1 MSIHEPYCCILS
13 KTDINAILP
22 IPEPPKSINLHDLA
36 PNLIHKFAMVLK
48 LSIIFS
54 GLLTINVWLLTNIFS
69 SFDVNVNLKVDVNHA
84 YTSALKRA
92 SKTLEIV
99 LYVLKK
105 NIPIISDKA
114 LNERNYG
121 SLTGMN
127 KDDARNKWGDEQVK
141 LWRRSYDIAPEN
153 GESLK
158 DTCNRTIPYF
168 KKNILPKLHDG
179 ENVIITAHGN
189 SLRSIIMHV
198 EGLSEEAIVNVE
210 ITTGIPIVYEY
221 ENKKVIKKT
230 ELFVKRY

>member
-1 MSIHEPYCCILS
+1 MSKLIILRHGES
-13 KTDINAILP
+13 EWNKL
-22 IPEPPKSINLHDLA
+22 NL
-36 PNLIHKFAMVLK
+36 FT
-48 LSIIFS
+48 
-54 GLLTINVWLLTNIFS
+54 GWE
-69 SFDVNVNLKVDVNHA
+69 DVNLTDQGKIEAKLAAFAIQNLKVDVNHA
-84 YTSALKRA
+84 YTSALKRG
-92 SKTLEIV
+92 SKTIEIV

>member
-1 MSIHEPYCCILS
+1 MSKLIILRHGES
-13 KTDINAILP
+13 EWNKLNLFTGWEDVSLTDQGKIEAKKAAFAIQ
-22 IPEPPKSINLHDLA
+22 
-36 PNLIHKFAMVLK
+36 
-48 LSIIFS
+48 
-54 GLLTINVWLLTNIFS
+54 
-69 SFDVNVNLKVDVNHA
+69 NLKVDINHA

-92 SKTLEIV
+92 GKTLEIV
-99 LYVLKK
+99 LNVLKK
-105 NIPIISDKA
+105 DISIISDQA

-127 KDDARNKWGDEQVK
+127 KDEARNKWGDEQVK
-141 LWRRSYDIAPEN
+141 LWRRSYDVAPEN

-168 KKNILPKLHDG
+168 KENILPKLHDD

-189 SLRSIIMHV
+189 SLRSIIMYV
-198 EGLSEEAIVNVE
+198 EELSEDAIVNVE

-221 ENKKVIKKT
+221 ENKKIIKKT

>member
-1 MSIHEPYCCILS
+1 MSKLIILRHGES
-13 KTDINAILP
+13 EWNKLNLFTGWEDVSLTDQGKIEAKLAAFAIQ
-22 IPEPPKSINLHDLA
+22 
-36 PNLIHKFAMVLK
+36 
-48 LSIIFS
+48 
-54 GLLTINVWLLTNIFS
+54 
-69 SFDVNVNLKVDVNHA
+69 NLKVDVNHA

-99 LYVLKK
+99 LNVLKK

-210 ITTGIPIVYEY
+210 VTTGIPIVYEY
-221 ENKKVIKKT
+221 ENKKIIKKT

>member
-1 MSIHEPYCCILS
+1 MSKLIILRHGES
-13 KTDINAILP
+13 EWNKL
-22 IPEPPKSINLHDLA
+22 NL
-36 PNLIHKFAMVLK
+36 FT
-48 LSIIFS
+48 
-54 GLLTINVWLLTNIFS
+54 GWE
-69 SFDVNVNLKVDVNHA
+69 DVNLTDQGKIEAKLAAFAIQNLKVDVNHA

-99 LYVLKK
+99 LNILKK
-105 NIPIISDKA
+105 DIPIISDKA

-210 ITTGIPIVYEY
+210 ITTGIPIVYGY
-221 ENKKVIKKT
+221 ENKKIIKKT

>member
-1 MSIHEPYCCILS
+1 MSKLIILRHGES
-13 KTDINAILP
+13 EWNKL
-22 IPEPPKSINLHDLA
+22 NL
-36 PNLIHKFAMVLK
+36 FT
-48 LSIIFS
+48 
-54 GLLTINVWLLTNIFS
+54 GWE
-69 SFDVNVNLKVDVNHA
+69 DVNLTDQGKIEAKLAAFAIQNLKVDVNHA
-84 YTSALKRA
+84 YTSELKRA

-99 LYVLKK
+99 LNVLKK
-105 NIPIISDKA
+105 DIPIISDQA

-127 KDDARNKWGDEQVK
+127 KDEARNKWGDEQVK

-198 EGLSEEAIVNVE
+198 EDLSEEAIVNVE

-221 ENKKVIKKT
+221 ENKKIIKKT

>member
-1 MSIHEPYCCILS
+1 MSKLIILRHGES
-13 KTDINAILP
+13 EWNKLNLFTGWEDVSLTDQGKIEAKLAAFAIQ
-22 IPEPPKSINLHDLA
+22 
-36 PNLIHKFAMVLK
+36 
-48 LSIIFS
+48 
-54 GLLTINVWLLTNIFS
+54 
-69 SFDVNVNLKVDVNHA
+69 NLKVDVNHA

-198 EGLSEEAIVNVE
+198 EGLNEEAIVNVE

>member
-1 MSIHEPYCCILS
+1 MSKLIILRHGES
-13 KTDINAILP
+13 EWN
-22 IPEPPKSINLHDLA
+22 NLHR
-36 PNLIHKFAMVLK
+36 VT
-48 LSIIFS
+48 
-54 GLLTINVWLLTNIFS
+54 GGE
-69 SFDVNVNLKVDVNHA
+69 DVNLTEQGKIEAKLAAFAIQNLKVDVNHA

-99 LYVLKK
+99 LNVLKK
-105 NIPIISDKA
+105 DIPIISDQA

-127 KDDARNKWGDEQVK
+127 KDEARNKWGDEQVK

-179 ENVIITAHGN
+179 GNVIITAHGN

-198 EGLSEEAIVNVE
+198 EDLSEEAIVNVE
-210 ITTGIPIVYEY
+210 VTTGIPIVYEY
-221 ENKKVIKKT
+221 ENKKIIKKT

>member
-1 MSIHEPYCCILS
+1 MSKLILLRHGES
-13 KTDINAILP
+13 EWNKLNLFTGWEDVSLTDQGKIEAKLAAFAIQ
-22 IPEPPKSINLHDLA
+22 
-36 PNLIHKFAMVLK
+36 
-48 LSIIFS
+48 
-54 GLLTINVWLLTNIFS
+54 
-69 SFDVNVNLKVDVNHA
+69 NLKVDINHA

-92 SKTLEIV
+92 SNTLEIV
-99 LYVLKK
+99 LYILKK
-105 NIPIISDKA
+105 DIPIISDQA

-127 KDDARNKWGDEQVK
+127 KDEARNKWGDEQVK

-168 KKNILPKLHDG
+168 KKNILPKLHAG
-179 ENVIITAHGN
+179 KNVIITAHGN
-189 SLRSIIMHV
+189 SLRSIIMRV
-198 EGLSEEAIVNVE
+198 EELNEDEIVNVE

-221 ENKKVIKKT
+221 ENKKITKKT

>member
-1 MSIHEPYCCILS
+1 MSKLIILRHGES
-13 KTDINAILP
+13 EWNKLNLFTGWEDVSLTDQGKIEAKLAAFAIQ
-22 IPEPPKSINLHDLA
+22 
-36 PNLIHKFAMVLK
+36 
-48 LSIIFS
+48 
-54 GLLTINVWLLTNIFS
+54 
-69 SFDVNVNLKVDVNHA
+69 NLKVDINHA

-92 SKTLEIV
+92 SNTLEIV
-99 LYVLKK
+99 LYILKK
-105 NIPIISDKA
+105 DIPIISDQA

-127 KDDARNKWGDEQVK
+127 KDEARNKWGDEQVK

-168 KKNILPKLHDG
+168 KKNILPKLHAG
-179 ENVIITAHGN
+179 KNVIITAHGN

-198 EGLSEEAIVNVE
+198 EELNEDEIVNVE

-221 ENKKVIKKT
+221 ENKKITKKT

>member
-1 MSIHEPYCCILS
+1 MSKLIILRHGES
-13 KTDINAILP
+13 EWNKLNLFTGWEDVSLTDQGKIEAKKAAFAIQ
-22 IPEPPKSINLHDLA
+22 
-36 PNLIHKFAMVLK
+36 
-48 LSIIFS
+48 
-54 GLLTINVWLLTNIFS
+54 
-69 SFDVNVNLKVDVNHA
+69 NLKVDVNYA

-92 SKTLEIV
+92 RNTIEIV
-99 LYVLKK
+99 LYILKK
-105 NIPIISDKA
+105 DIPIVSDQA

-127 KDDARNKWGDEQVK
+127 KDEARKKWGDEQVK

-158 DTCNRTIPYF
+158 DTCDRTTPYF

-179 ENVIITAHGN
+179 QNVLITAHGN

-198 EGLSEEAIVNVE
+198 EQLSEEEIINVE

-221 ENKKVIKKT
+221 ENKKIIKKT

>member
-1 MSIHEPYCCILS
+1 MSKLIILRHGES
-13 KTDINAILP
+13 EWNKLNLFTGWEDVSLTDQGKIEAKLAAFAIQ
-22 IPEPPKSINLHDLA
+22 
-36 PNLIHKFAMVLK
+36 
-48 LSIIFS
+48 
-54 GLLTINVWLLTNIFS
+54 
-69 SFDVNVNLKVDVNHA
+69 NLKVDVNHA
-84 YTSALKRA
+84 YTSTLKRA

-99 LYVLKK
+99 LNVLKK
-105 NIPIISDKA
+105 DISIISDQA

-127 KDDARNKWGDEQVK
+127 KDEARNKWGDEQVK

-168 KKNILPKLHDG
+168 KENILPKLHDG

-198 EGLSEEAIVNVE
+198 EDLSEEAIVNVE

-221 ENKKVIKKT
+221 ENKKIIKKT

>member
-1 MSIHEPYCCILS
+1 MSKLIILRHGES
-13 KTDINAILP
+13 EWNKL
-22 IPEPPKSINLHDLA
+22 NL
-36 PNLIHKFAMVLK
+36 FT
-48 LSIIFS
+48 
-54 GLLTINVWLLTNIFS
+54 GWE
-69 SFDVNVNLKVDVNHA
+69 DVNLTDQGKVEAKLAAFAIQNLRVDVNHA

-105 NIPIISDKA
+105 DIPIISDQA

-127 KDDARNKWGDEQVK
+127 KDEARNKWGDEQVK

-198 EGLSEEAIVNVE
+198 EDLNEEAIVSVE
-210 ITTGIPIVYEY
+210 IATGIPIVYEY
-221 ENKKVIKKT
+221 EHKKISKKT

>member
-1 MSIHEPYCCILS
+1 MSKLIILRHGES
-13 KTDINAILP
+13 EWNKLNLFTGWEDVSLTDQGKIEAKLAAFAIQ
-22 IPEPPKSINLHDLA
+22 
-36 PNLIHKFAMVLK
+36 
-48 LSIIFS
+48 
-54 GLLTINVWLLTNIFS
+54 
-69 SFDVNVNLKVDVNHA
+69 NLKVDVNHA

-99 LYVLKK
+99 LNVLKK
-105 NIPIISDKA
+105 DIPIISDQA

-127 KDDARNKWGDEQVK
+127 KDEARNKWGDEQVK

-198 EGLSEEAIVNVE
+198 EDLSEEAIVNVE
-210 ITTGIPIVYEY
+210 VTTGIPIVYEY
-221 ENKKVIKKT
+221 ENKKIIKKT

>member
-1 MSIHEPYCCILS
+1 MSKLIILRHGES
-13 KTDINAILP
+13 EWNKLNLFTGWEDVSLTDQGKIEAKLAAFAIQ
-22 IPEPPKSINLHDLA
+22 
-36 PNLIHKFAMVLK
+36 
-48 LSIIFS
+48 
-54 GLLTINVWLLTNIFS
+54 
-69 SFDVNVNLKVDVNHA
+69 NLKVDINHA

-92 SKTLEIV
+92 SNTLEIV
-99 LYVLKK
+99 LYILKK
-105 NIPIISDKA
+105 DIPIISDQA

-127 KDDARNKWGDEQVK
+127 KDEARNKWGDEQVK

-168 KKNILPKLHDG
+168 KKNILPKLHAG
-179 ENVIITAHGN
+179 KNVIITAHGN
-189 SLRSIIMHV
+189 SLRSIIMRV
-198 EGLSEEAIVNVE
+198 EELNEDEIVNVE

-221 ENKKVIKKT
+221 ENKKITKKT

>member
-1 MSIHEPYCCILS
+1 MSKLIMLRHGESEWNKLNLFTGWEDVS
-13 KTDINAILP
+13 LTDQGKIEAKLAAFAIQ
-22 IPEPPKSINLHDLA
+22 
-36 PNLIHKFAMVLK
+36 
-48 LSIIFS
+48 
-54 GLLTINVWLLTNIFS
+54 
-69 SFDVNVNLKVDVNHA
+69 NLKVDINHA

-92 SKTLEIV
+92 SNTLEIV
-99 LYVLKK
+99 LYILKK
-105 NIPIISDKA
+105 DIPIISDQA

-127 KDDARNKWGDEQVK
+127 KDEARNKWGDEQVK

-168 KKNILPKLHDG
+168 KKNILPKLHAG
-179 ENVIITAHGN
+179 KNVIITAHGN
-189 SLRSIIMHV
+189 SLRSIIMRV
-198 EGLSEEAIVNVE
+198 EELNKDEIVNVE

-221 ENKKVIKKT
+221 ENKKITKKT

>member
-1 MSIHEPYCCILS
+1 MSKLIMLRHGESEWNKLNLFTGWEDVS
-13 KTDINAILP
+13 LTDQGKIEAKLAAFAIQ
-22 IPEPPKSINLHDLA
+22 
-36 PNLIHKFAMVLK
+36 
-48 LSIIFS
+48 
-54 GLLTINVWLLTNIFS
+54 
-69 SFDVNVNLKVDVNHA
+69 NLKVDINHA

-92 SKTLEIV
+92 SNTLEIV
-99 LYVLKK
+99 LYILKK
-105 NIPIISDKA
+105 DIPIISDQA

-127 KDDARNKWGDEQVK
+127 KDEARNKWGDEQVK

-168 KKNILPKLHDG
+168 KKNILPKLHAG
-179 ENVIITAHGN
+179 KNVIITAHGN
-189 SLRSIIMHV
+189 SLRSIIMRV
-198 EGLSEEAIVNVE
+198 EELNEDEIVNVE

-221 ENKKVIKKT
+221 ENKKITKKT

>member
-1 MSIHEPYCCILS
+1 MSKLIILRHGES
-13 KTDINAILP
+13 EWNKLNQFTGWEDVSLTDQGKIEAKLAAFAIQ
-22 IPEPPKSINLHDLA
+22 
-36 PNLIHKFAMVLK
+36 
-48 LSIIFS
+48 
-54 GLLTINVWLLTNIFS
+54 
-69 SFDVNVNLKVDVNHA
+69 NLKVDVNHA

>member
-1 MSIHEPYCCILS
+1 MSKLIILRHGES
-13 KTDINAILP
+13 EWNKLNLFTGWEDVSLTDQGKIEAKLAAFAIQ
-22 IPEPPKSINLHDLA
+22 
-36 PNLIHKFAMVLK
+36 
-48 LSIIFS
+48 
-54 GLLTINVWLLTNIFS
+54 
-69 SFDVNVNLKVDVNHA
+69 NLKVDVNHA

-99 LYVLKK
+99 LNVLKK
-105 NIPIISDKA
+105 DIPIISDQA

-127 KDDARNKWGDEQVK
+127 KDEARNKWGDEQVK

-179 ENVIITAHGN
+179 GNVIITAHGN

-198 EGLSEEAIVNVE
+198 EDLSEEAIVNVE
-210 ITTGIPIVYEY
+210 VTTGIPIVYEY
-221 ENKKVIKKT
+221 ENKKIIKKT

>member
-1 MSIHEPYCCILS
+1 M
-13 KTDINAILP
+13 
-22 IPEPPKSINLHDLA
+22 
-36 PNLIHKFAMVLK
+36 
-48 LSIIFS
+48 
-54 GLLTINVWLLTNIFS
+54 
-69 SFDVNVNLKVDVNHA
+69 NHA

-99 LYVLKK
+99 LNVLKK
-105 NIPIISDKA
+105 DIPIISDQA

-127 KDDARNKWGDEQVK
+127 KDEARNKWGDEQVK

-168 KKNILPKLHDG
+168 KKIYSPKLHDG
-179 ENVIITAHGN
+179 GNVIITAHGN

-198 EGLSEEAIVNVE
+198 EDLSEEAIVNVE
-210 ITTGIPIVYEY
+210 VTTGIPIVYEY
-221 ENKKVIKKT
+221 ENKKIIKKT

>member
-1 MSIHEPYCCILS
+1 MSKLIILRHGES
-13 KTDINAILP
+13 EWNKL
-22 IPEPPKSINLHDLA
+22 NL
-36 PNLIHKFAMVLK
+36 FT
-48 LSIIFS
+48 
-54 GLLTINVWLLTNIFS
+54 GWE
-69 SFDVNVNLKVDVNHA
+69 DVNLTDQGKVEAKLAAFAIQNLRVDVNHA

-92 SKTLEIV
+92 TKTLEIV

-105 NIPIISDKA
+105 DIPIISDQA

-127 KDDARNKWGDEQVK
+127 KDEARNKWGDEQVK

-198 EGLSEEAIVNVE
+198 EDLSEEAIVNVE

-221 ENKKVIKKT
+221 ENKKIIKK
-230 ELFVKRY
+230 LSYL

>member
-1 MSIHEPYCCILS
+1 MTKLIILRHGES
-13 KTDINAILP
+13 EWNKLNLFTGWEDVSLTDQGKIEAKLAAFAIQ
-22 IPEPPKSINLHDLA
+22 
-36 PNLIHKFAMVLK
+36 
-48 LSIIFS
+48 
-54 GLLTINVWLLTNIFS
+54 
-69 SFDVNVNLKVDVNHA
+69 NLKVDVNHA
-84 YTSALKRA
+84 YTSELKRA

-99 LYVLKK
+99 LNVLKK
-105 NIPIISDKA
+105 DIPIISDQA

-127 KDDARNKWGDEQVK
+127 KDEARNKWGDEQVK

-168 KKNILPKLHDG
+168 KENILPKLHDG

-198 EGLSEEAIVNVE
+198 EDLSEEAIVNVE

-221 ENKKVIKKT
+221 ENKKIIKKT

>member
-1 MSIHEPYCCILS
+1 MSKLIILRHGES
-13 KTDINAILP
+13 EWNKLNLFTGWEDVSLSDQGKIEAKLAAFAIQ
-22 IPEPPKSINLHDLA
+22 
-36 PNLIHKFAMVLK
+36 
-48 LSIIFS
+48 
-54 GLLTINVWLLTNIFS
+54 
-69 SFDVNVNLKVDVNHA
+69 NLKVDVNHA

-92 SKTLEIV
+92 TKTLEIV
-99 LYVLKK
+99 LNILKK
-105 NIPIISDKA
+105 DIPIISDQA

-127 KDDARNKWGDEQVK
+127 KDEARNKWGDEQVK

-198 EGLSEEAIVNVE
+198 EDLSEEAIVNVE

-221 ENKKVIKKT
+221 ENKKIIKKT

>member
-1 MSIHEPYCCILS
+1 MSKLIILRHGES
-13 KTDINAILP
+13 EWNKLNLFTGWEDVSLTDQGKIEAKLAAFAIQ
-22 IPEPPKSINLHDLA
+22 
-36 PNLIHKFAMVLK
+36 
-48 LSIIFS
+48 
-54 GLLTINVWLLTNIFS
+54 
-69 SFDVNVNLKVDVNHA
+69 NLKVDINHA

-92 SKTLEIV
+92 SNTLEIV
-99 LYVLKK
+99 LYILKK
-105 NIPIISDKA
+105 DIPIISDQA

-127 KDDARNKWGDEQVK
+127 KDEARNKWGDEQVK

-168 KKNILPKLHDG
+168 KKNILPKLHAG
-179 ENVIITAHGN
+179 KNVIITAHGN
-189 SLRSIIMHV
+189 SLRSIIMRV
-198 EGLSEEAIVNVE
+198 EELNENEIVNVE

-221 ENKKVIKKT
+221 ENKKITKKT

>member
-1 MSIHEPYCCILS
+1 MSKLIILRHGES
-13 KTDINAILP
+13 EWNKLNLFTGWEDVSLTDQGKIEAKLAAFAIQ
-22 IPEPPKSINLHDLA
+22 
-36 PNLIHKFAMVLK
+36 
-48 LSIIFS
+48 
-54 GLLTINVWLLTNIFS
+54 
-69 SFDVNVNLKVDVNHA
+69 NLKVDINHA

-92 SKTLEIV
+92 SNTLEIV
-99 LYVLKK
+99 LYILKK
-105 NIPIISDKA
+105 DIPIISDQA

-127 KDDARNKWGDEQVK
+127 KDEARNKWGDEQVR

-168 KKNILPKLHDG
+168 KKNILPKLHAG
-179 ENVIITAHGN
+179 KNVIITAHGN
-189 SLRSIIMHV
+189 SLRSIIMRV
-198 EGLSEEAIVNVE
+198 EELNENEIVNVE

-221 ENKKVIKKT
+221 ENKKIIKKT

>member
-1 MSIHEPYCCILS
+1 MSKLIILRHGES
-13 KTDINAILP
+13 EWNKL
-22 IPEPPKSINLHDLA
+22 NLFTGWD
-36 PNLIHKFAMVLK
+36 
-48 LSIIFS
+48 
-54 GLLTINVWLLTNIFS
+54 
-69 SFDVNVNLKVDVNHA
+69 DVNLTDQGKVEAKLAAFAIQNLRVDVNHA

-105 NIPIISDKA
+105 DIPIISDQA

-127 KDDARNKWGDEQVK
+127 KDEARNKWGDEQVK

-198 EGLSEEAIVNVE
+198 EDLSEEAIVNVE

-221 ENKKVIKKT
+221 ENKKIIKKT

>member
-1 MSIHEPYCCILS
+1 MSKLIILRHGES
-13 KTDINAILP
+13 EWNKL
-22 IPEPPKSINLHDLA
+22 NL
-36 PNLIHKFAMVLK
+36 FT
-48 LSIIFS
+48 
-54 GLLTINVWLLTNIFS
+54 GWE
-69 SFDVNVNLKVDVNHA
+69 DVNLTDQGKIEAKLAAFAIQNLKVDVNHA

-99 LYVLKK
+99 LNVLKK
-105 NIPIISDKA
+105 DIPIISDQA

-127 KDDARNKWGDEQVK
+127 KDEARNKWGDEQVK

-198 EGLSEEAIVNVE
+198 EDLSEKAIVNVE

-221 ENKKVIKKT
+221 ENKKIIKKT

>member
-1 MSIHEPYCCILS
+1 MIILRHGECEWN
-13 KTDINAILP
+13 KL
-22 IPEPPKSINLHDLA
+22 NL
-36 PNLIHKFAMVLK
+36 FT
-48 LSIIFS
+48 
-54 GLLTINVWLLTNIFS
+54 GWE
-69 SFDVNVNLKVDVNHA
+69 DVNLTDQGKIEAKLAAFAIQNLKVDINHA